1 MASATH
7 GDALGKKGHMT
18 QLSEKLSVKEKI
30 GYAMG
35 DVASNLF
42 WMVFVFFGMYFYT
55 DVFGLSAAAVG
66 TLFGVT
72 RLVDAVIEPS
82 IGLLSDRTRTRW
94 GQFRPYLLWIAVP
107 FGVIG
112 ALTFFTPD
120 VSYSGKVV
128 YAWVTYFLVGIVYS
142 LINLPYSSLMGVI
155 SPDPDERTSVSS
167 YRFIGAYSAGLI
179 VNLVTLKLVTL
190 FGGGKEQGQQQT
202 GFAITMG
209 LYAVVAMVLF
219 FVTFASTKQRVAPS
233 ENQETSLLKDLGD
246 VVTNVPWLILFLL
259 GIFTLSSVS
268 VRGAVIA
275 YYFKYYVG
283 EGQELLGMKL
293 GVEALTG
300 AFLTLGSVATII
312 GVPVT
317 APLAR
322 KIGKKGAYIVLMG
335 IAGVL
340 TVAYYYLPPSA
351 VLPMFILQFC
361 VNFFMGPTAALV
373 FAMYTDAAD
382 YAEWKTGRRSTGL
395 VMSASSLAQKLGWTM
410 GGILG
415 GALLAAFG
423 YVANQKQSAEAI
435 NGILLMASWI
445 PAAGALLASIA
456 VFVYPLNDK
465 RMKEI
470 AADLKARREK
480 SDATLGARDPNAASP
495 A

>member
-1 MASATH
+1 MSS
-7 GDALGKKGHMT
+7 LN
-18 QLSEKLSVKEKI
+18 EKLSVKEKV

-66 TLFGVT
+66 TMFGVT
-72 RLVDAVIEPS
+72 RLVDAVIEPT
-82 IGLLSDRTRTRW
+82 IGLMSDRTRTRW

-112 ALTFFTPD
+112 ALTFFTPNLGYD
-120 VSYSGKVV
+120 GKVT
-128 YAWVTYFLVGIVYS
+128 YAWVTYFLVGVVYS

-155 SPDPDERTSVSS
+155 SADPDERTSVSS

-190 FGGGKEQGQQQT
+190 FGGGKAQTQQQT

-209 LYAVVAMVLF
+209 LYALVAMVLF
-219 FVTFASTKQRVAPS
+219 FVTFASTKQRVAPTK
-233 ENQETSLLKDLGD
+233 NQHSSLVQDLGD

-283 EGQELLGMKL
+283 EGHSLFGLS
-293 GVEALTG
+293 GVEVLTG

-312 GVPVT
+312 GIPVT

-322 KIGKKGAYIVLMG
+322 KIGKKSAYVVLMG
-335 IAGVL
+335 IAGTL
-340 TVAYYYLPPSA
+340 TIAYYYLDPSNILA
-351 VLPMFILQFC
+351 MFVLQFF

-410 GGILG
+410 GGIIG
-415 GALLAAFG
+415 GTLLASFG
-423 YVANQKQSAEAI
+423 YVANQQQTPLAL
-435 NGILLMASWI
+435 NGIRLMASWI
-445 PAAGALLASIA
+445 PAAGALLATIA
-456 VFVYPLNDK
+456 VLVYPLNDK

-470 AADLKARREK
+470 TADLTARRQKVAPVE
-480 SDATLGARDPNAASP
+480 GA
-495 A
+495 

>member
-1 MASATH
+1 
-7 GDALGKKGHMT
+7 MT
-18 QLSEKLSVKEKI
+18 NLADKLSVKEKV

-55 DVFGLSAAAVG
+55 DVFGLGAAAVG
-66 TLFGVT
+66 TMFGVT
-72 RLVDAVIEPS
+72 RLVDAIVEPS
-82 IGLLSDRTRTRW
+82 IGLISDRTRTRW
-94 GQFRPYLLWIAVP
+94 GQFRPYLLWVAVP

-112 ALTFFTPD
+112 ALTFFTPN
-120 VSYSGKVV
+120 VSYSGKVA
-128 YAWVTYFLVGIVYS
+128 YAWVTYFLIGIVYS

-167 YRFIGAYSAGLI
+167 FRFIGAYSAGLI

-190 FGGGKEQGQQQT
+190 FGGGKAQAQQQH
-202 GFAITMG
+202 GFGITMG
-209 LYAVVAMVLF
+209 LYATIAVVLF
-219 FVTFASTKQRVAPS
+219 FITFVSTKQRVAPS
-233 ENQETSLLKDLGD
+233 ELQETSLLKDLGD

-283 EGQELLGMKL
+283 EGHSLFGLS
-293 GVEALTG
+293 GVEVLTG

-317 APLAR
+317 APLAKR
-322 KIGKKGAYIVLMG
+322 FGKKAAYVILMG

-340 TVAYYYLPPSA
+340 TIFYYYLSPSNLLA
-351 VLPMFILQFC
+351 MFILQFL

-410 GGILG
+410 GGIVG
-415 GALLAAFG
+415 GTLLAAFG
-423 YVANQKQSAEAI
+423 YVANQQQTERALH
-435 NGILLMASWI
+435 GILLMASWI
-445 PAAGALLASIA
+445 PAGGALLATIA
-456 VFVYPLNDK
+456 VLVYPLNDT

-470 AADLKARREK
+470 AADLAARRLRE
-480 SDATLGARDPNAASP
+480 SERLAAVDASAAP

>member
-1 MASATH
+1 MASLN
-7 GDALGKKGHMT
+7 D
-18 QLSEKLSVKEKI
+18 KLSVKEKI
-30 GYAMG
+30 GFAMG

-66 TLFGVT
+66 TMFGVT

-82 IGLLSDRTRTRW
+82 IGLISDRTRTRW
-94 GQFRPYLLWIAVP
+94 GQFRPYLLWVAAP

-112 ALTFFTPD
+112 ALTFFTPNVGYD
-120 VSYSGKVV
+120 AKVI

-155 SPDPDERTSVSS
+155 SADPEERTSVSS

-179 VNLVTLKLVTL
+179 VNLVTLKLVTA
-190 FGGGKEQGQQQT
+190 FGGGKSQAQQQT

-209 LYAVVAMVLF
+209 LYAVVAMILF

-233 ENQETSLLKDLGD
+233 ENQQTSLLKDLGD

-283 EGQELLGMKL
+283 EGHTLFGMS
-293 GVEALTG
+293 GVEVLTG

-317 APLAR
+317 APLAK
-322 KIGKKGAYIVLMG
+322 KIGKKSAYVVLMG

-340 TVAYYYLPPSA
+340 TIAYYYLDPSQLLA
-351 VLPMFILQFC
+351 MFVLQFL

-410 GGILG
+410 GGIIG
-415 GALLAAFG
+415 GTLLAAFG
-423 YVANQKQSAEAI
+423 YVANKAQTPEAL
-435 NGILLMASWI
+435 NGIRLMASWI
-445 PAAGALLASIA
+445 PAGGALLATIA
-456 VFVYPLNDK
+456 VLVYPLNDN
-465 RMKEI
+465 RMKQI
-470 AADLKARREK
+470 AADLTERRQK
-480 SDATLGARDPNAASP
+480 SA
-495 A
+495 

>member
-1 MASATH
+1 
-7 GDALGKKGHMT
+7 MT
-18 QLSEKLSVKEKI
+18 QLSDKLSVKEKI

-66 TLFGVT
+66 TMFGVT
-72 RLVDAVIEPS
+72 RLVDAIIEPS

-94 GQFRPYLLWIAVP
+94 GQFRPYLLWVAVP

-112 ALTFFTPD
+112 ALTFFTPNI
-120 VSYSGKVV
+120 SYSGKVT
-128 YAWVTYFLVGIVYS
+128 YAWVTYFLVGVVYS

-155 SPDPDERTSVSS
+155 SSDPDERTSVSS
-167 YRFIGAYSAGLI
+167 YRFIGAYSAGLL
-179 VNLVTLKLVTL
+179 VNLVTLKLVTFL
-190 FGGGKEQGQQQT
+190 GGGKEQAQQQT

-209 LYAVVAMVLF
+209 IYAVVAMGLF

-233 ENQETSLLKDLGD
+233 KTQETSLVRDLGD
-246 VVTNVPWLILFLL
+246 VVTNVPWLILFFL

-268 VRGAVIA
+268 IRGAVIA

-283 EGQELLGMKL
+283 ENGHLFGMKL
-293 GVEALTG
+293 GVETLTG
-300 AFLTLGSVATII
+300 AFLVLGSVATII

-322 KIGKKGAYIVLMG
+322 KIGKRLAYIVLMG

-340 TVAYYYLPPSA
+340 TIAYYYLDPSSLLA
-351 VLPMFILQFC
+351 MFVLQFF

-373 FAMYTDAAD
+373 FSMYTDAAD
-382 YAEWKTGRRSTGL
+382 YAEWKTGRRATGL
-395 VMSASSLAQKLGWTM
+395 IMSASSLAQKLGWTM
-410 GGILG
+410 GGIIG
-415 GALLAAFG
+415 GTLLAAFG
-423 YVANQKQSAEAI
+423 YVANQTQTPKALH
-435 NGILLMASWI
+435 GILLMASWI

-456 VFVYPLNDK
+456 VFVYPLNDQ
-465 RMKEI
+465 RMKQI
-470 AADLKARREK
+470 TADLTARRQKLEAG
-480 SDATLGARDPNAASP
+480 S
-495 A
+495 

>member
-1 MASATH
+1 MSNLA
-7 GDALGKKGHMT
+7 D
-18 QLSEKLSVKEKI
+18 KLSVKEKI

-55 DVFGLSAAAVG
+55 DVFGISAAAVG
-66 TLFGVT
+66 TMFGIT

-82 IGLLSDRTRTRW
+82 IGLISDRTRTRW

-112 ALTFFTPD
+112 ALTFFTPNL
-120 VSYSGKVV
+120 SYDGKII

-155 SPDPDERTSVSS
+155 SADPAERTSVSS
-167 YRFIGAYSAGLI
+167 IRFIGAYSAGLV

-190 FGGGKEQGQQQT
+190 FGGGKAQAQQQT

-209 LYAVVAMVLF
+209 IYAVVAMLLF

-233 ENQETSLLKDLGD
+233 DNQDTSLLKDLGD

-283 EGQELLGMKL
+283 DQSLLGMNL

-317 APLAR
+317 APLAK
-322 KIGKKGAYIVLMG
+322 KIGKKGAYVILMG
-335 IAGVL
+335 IAGAL
-340 TVAYYYLPPSA
+340 TIAYYYLPPSA
-351 VLPMFILQFC
+351 VLPMFILQFL

-415 GALLAAFG
+415 GTLLASFG
-423 YVANQKQSAEAI
+423 YVANAKQSPEAL

-445 PAAGALLASIA
+445 PAAGAVLATIA
-456 VFVYPLNDK
+456 VAIYPLNDK
-465 RMKEI
+465 RMQEI
-470 AADLKARREK
+470 TADLAARRQK
-480 SDATLGARDPNAASP
+480 
-495 A
+495 